1 MNVARR
7 WYIRKWCSVAGPH
20 SLNSNLFQRYASL
33 MALTLVDVQ
42 WKGSFG
48 MCMIDASINNV
59 LRNLQEVP
67 LEQNSQTF
75 ADQEGLWFLDQAIY
89 QRFRL
94 FEMFT
99 WCHRHHQ
106 TYLQYIDTLFLP
118 ALSKPFPS
126 ALPRWFNDDLVSET
140 KKQNLE
146 MIAAYITNKRLVHKV
161 MRPFKMFSVGR
172 FP

>member
-1 MNVARR
+1 
-7 WYIRKWCSVAGPH
+7 
-20 SLNSNLFQRYASL
+20 
-33 MALTLVDVQ
+33 
-42 WKGSFG
+42 

-99 WCHRHHQ
+99 
-106 TYLQYIDTLFLP
+106 
-118 ALSKPFPS
+118 
-126 ALPRWFNDDLVSET
+126 
-140 KKQNLE
+140 
-146 MIAAYITNKRLVHKV
+146 
-161 MRPFKMFSVGR
+161 
-172 FP
+172 